1 MPSPSRIRS
10 PSSTRVMLAGSPNG
24 RVPKSARASFAA
36 GISVKNSSTNY
47 KRVPISEAGVC
58 VGDCRDFD

>member
-36 GISVKNSSTNY
+36 GMSLRNTSINY
-47 KRVPISEAGVC
+47 KRVPISEAGLC
-58 VGDCRDFD
+58 VGECRDFD